1 MDLLGPGLAVVR
13 WIVDQIWDPGA
24 RNFRAEFRPT
34 TVSAGRSGDFCP
46 ELLVTIYN
54 RGRPQMVERAHLLL
68 SNGREF
74 FLEPNGDFER
84 LPVLV
89 SETRN
94 FVVAYSVDELRLRLA
109 DHYGR
114 RRPKQRPTVRQP
126 RGPSVRPGD
135 CGARF
140 GLVPC
145 LRRAK
150 VYGSNPNVG
159 YLPVGIASRTL

>member
-1 MDLLGPGLAVVR
+1 MDLLGLGLGVAR
-13 WIVDQIWDPGA
+13 WVVDQIWDLGA
-24 RNFRAEFRPT
+24 RNFRAEFQPT

-46 ELLVTIYN
+46 ELLVTLYN

-89 SETRN
+89 TETRN
-94 FVVAYSVDELRLRLA
+94 CVVAYSVDELRMRLA

-114 RRPKQRPTVRQP
+114 RRPKVAGIRLHLASGRKV
-126 RGPSVRPGD
+126 S
-135 CGARF
+135 
-140 GLVPC
+140 
-145 LRRAK
+145 LRRRVDIFDRQLFPAAAA
-150 VYGSNPNVG
+150 YS
-159 YLPVGIASRTL
+159 